1 MSTRRAPNVIL
12 LMSDQHR
19 ADVLGFMGHPIVRTP
34 HLDDLAARGTVFDNA
49 FTQCPVCMA
58 SRAAILTGRYPRTAG
73 VPSMGLLPPTEVT
86 LAGSLR
92 HAGYRT
98 GMFGKLHLTPQQYTR
113 EVLGLDRPV
122 IDAGWF
128 LGPAGIDTPWM
139 RSALEDPD
147 RRNYGFDE
155 AAGAED
161 FLWGEY
167 LDWLAAASP
176 EHLPYALG
184 ESWGC
189 RNLGTKYGVEPKA
202 ERVFAGFAKDL
213 FDSRIP
219 IELHPSTFIV
229 ERTLEFARR
238 NRDRPFFAHCSFVDP
253 HHPLKAPIPFNR
265 RYPAGDI
272 PIPPALD
279 RSRCYPSGL
288 PPGVQAQ
295 IDDNGGYPPELWQ
308 WAIATYLGMV
318 SAIDSCVGRLLSG
331 LQEIGV
337 LENTLVV
344 FVSDHGDHAGSHRLL
359 RKGALLFDSLMRI
372 PLCLSWPAGLPGG
385 RRVDALVQEIDI
397 YPTVM
402 SLLGLPVHDGVQG
415 RSLAALLGAAGAA
428 PAAGI
433 DSVFCELDTLT
444 NPIFANPVYQSAMAI
459 RSRSWKLIH
468 FPRARTGMMYHLAD
482 DPGEIEN
489 RYADPACASTR
500 QELMMDLLDH
510 LHGQKDPLPRRLS
523 QA

>member
-12 LMSDQHR
+12 LMTDQHR

-34 HLDDLAARGTVFDNA
+34 HLDGLAARGTVFENA

-58 SRAAILTGRYPRTAG
+58 SRAAILTGRYPRTIG

-86 LAGSLR
+86 LAETLR
-92 HAGYRT
+92 RAGYRT
-98 GMFGKLHLTPQQYTR
+98 GVFGKLHLTPQQYTR

-122 IDAGWF
+122 IDAGRF
-128 LGPAGIDTPWM
+128 LEPAGIDTPWM
-139 RSALEDPD
+139 RAALEDPHK
-147 RRNYGFDE
+147 RNYGFDE

-189 RNLGTKYGVEPKA
+189 RNLGAKYGVEPRGD
-202 ERVFAGFAKDL
+202 RVFTEFAKDFL
-213 FDSRIP
+213 ESRIP
-219 IELHPSTFIV
+219 IELHPSSFIV
-229 ERTLEFARR
+229 ERTLDFARR

-253 HHPLKAPIPFNR
+253 HHPLKAPLPFNR
-265 RYPAGDI
+265 MYPAPDM

-279 RSRCYPSGL
+279 LARCYPPGL

-295 IDDNGGYPPELWQ
+295 IDDNGRYPPGLWQ
-308 WAIATYLGMV
+308 WVIATYLGMV
-318 SAIDSCVGRLLSG
+318 SAVDACVGRLLAG
-331 LQEIGV
+331 LREIGA
-337 LENTLVV
+337 LDNTLVV
-344 FVSDHGDHAGSHRLL
+344 FVADHGDHAGSHRLL

-372 PLCLSWPAGLPGG
+372 PLCVSWPAGLPGG
-385 RRVDALVQEIDI
+385 RRVDDLVQEIDI

-402 SLLGLPVHDGVQG
+402 SLLGLPVHGGVQG
-415 RSLAALLGAAGAA
+415 RSLAPLLGGGSAG
-428 PAAGI
+428 PVAGC
-433 DSVFCELDTLT
+433 DSVFCELDTLA

-459 RSRSWKLIH
+459 RTRSRKLIY
-468 FPRARTGMMYHLAD
+468 FPRARTGMLYDLDD
-482 DPGEIEN
+482 DPGETVN
-489 RYADPACASTR
+489 RYADPAATADR
-500 QELMMDLLDH
+500 HDLVMEMLDQ
-510 LHGQKDPLPRRLS
+510 LHVQKDPLPRRLS